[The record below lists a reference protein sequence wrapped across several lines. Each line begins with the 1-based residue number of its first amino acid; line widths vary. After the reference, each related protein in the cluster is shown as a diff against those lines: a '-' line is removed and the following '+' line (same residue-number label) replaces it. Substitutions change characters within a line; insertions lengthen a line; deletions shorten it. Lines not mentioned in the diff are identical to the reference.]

1 MFTQNSAPRCLRAAA
16 IQCENGRMRKPTVS
30 AMTLFLAA
38 SLLHIGSSMAQDAP
52 AANPTPAPAAKA
64 PAAKSAQTPATKSGQ
79 ATPAK
84 KPGPAPLVLKTP
96 KDKASYAIGMN
107 IGKGLHKD
115 SVDVDPAILL
125 RGLKDGMAGGKTL
138 LTDDEAKTA
147 MVAIQADLRKRQ
159 EAKMAVVGDANKKEG
174 DEFLAQNKTKEGV
187 VTLPSGLQYKI
198 LKEGTGPKPSASDS
212 VVCNYKGTLID
223 NTEFD
228 SSYKRGQPATFPVG
242 QVIKGWTEVLQLM
255 PVGSKWQVFVPS
267 DLAYG
272 PRAPGGTIGPNAT
285 LIFEI
290 ELLSIQG
297 K

>member
-1 MFTQNSAPRCLRAAA
+1 
-16 IQCENGRMRKPTVS
+16 MRTRTISIV
-30 AMTLFLAA
+30 TLFLAA
-38 SLLHIGSSMAQDAP
+38 GLLQTPLMAQDAP
-52 AANPTPAPAAKA
+52 PTPKQTPA
-64 PAAKSAQTPATKSGQ
+64 PAAKSAQAPAAKTPQTGTAKPPSG
-79 ATPAK
+79 TTAK
-84 KPGPAPLVLKTP
+84 KPGPSPLVLKTP
-96 KDKASYAIGMN
+96 KDKASYAIGLN

-125 RGLKDGMAGGKTL
+125 RGLKDAMAGGKTL
-138 LTDDEAKTA
+138 LTDDEAKAA
-147 MVAIQADLRKRQ
+147 MVAIQADLRKKQ
-159 EAKMAVVGDANKKEG
+159 EAKMEIAGGENKKVGEA
-174 DEFLAQNKTKEGV
+174 FLAENKTKEGV
-187 VTLPSGLQYKI
+187 VTLPDGLQYKI
-198 LKEGTGPKPSASDS
+198 LKEGTGPKPSAADS

-267 DLAYG
+267 ELGYG
-272 PRAPGGTIGPNAT
+272 PRGAGGAIGPNAA

>member
-1 MFTQNSAPRCLRAAA
+1 
-16 IQCENGRMRKPTVS
+16 MRKPTVS
-30 AMTLFLAA
+30 AIALFLAA
-38 SLLHIGSSMAQDAP
+38 SLLQIGSSMAQDAP
-52 AANPTPAPAAKA
+52 AANPTPAPAAKP

-79 ATPAK
+79 ATTAK

-138 LTDDEAKTA
+138 LTDDEAKSA
-147 MVAIQADLRKRQ
+147 MVAIQADLRKKQ
-159 EAKMAVVGDANKKEG
+159 EAKMAIVGDANKKEG

-272 PRAPGGTIGPNAT
+272 PRAPGGAIGPNST

-290 ELLSIQG
+290 ELLSIQS